1 MSEPV
6 WYVYC
11 LQSTT
16 GMTYVGATT
25 DPERR
30 LRQHNCELVGGA
42 RATRARVNAGEAW
55 SLFCYVGPFEKIA
68 ALKFEWRW
76 KWLSRKLRGNPIER
90 RKTALNQL
98 LEEQSEAN
106 LSVFFA

>member
-1 MSEPV
+1 MEPEP

-11 LQSTT
+11 LTSSTEK
-16 GMTYVGATT
+16 TYIGATT

-42 RATRARVNAGEAW
+42 RATRALVAAGEVW
-55 SLFCYVGPFEKIA
+55 CLFCYVGPFEKIA

-76 KWLSRKLRGNPIER
+76 KWLSRKVRGTPMER
-90 RKTALNQL
+90 RKAALNQL
-98 LEEQSEAN
+98 LEENSENN
-106 LSVFFA
+106 LSVYFA

>member
-1 MSEPV
+1 MNS
-6 WYVYC
+6 WHVYC
-11 LQSTT
+11 LQSTS

-42 RATRARVNAGEAW
+42 RATGRRVAAGEAW
-55 SLFCYVGPFEKIA
+55 SLFCHVGPFEKIA

-76 KWLSRKLRGNPIER
+76 KYLSRKMGGKGSPIER
-90 RKTALNQL
+90 RKAALNQL
-98 LEEQSEAN
+98 LEENSEAG

>member
-1 MSEPV
+1 MEP

-11 LQSTT
+11 LQSTN

-42 RATRARVNAGEAW
+42 KATGRRVAAGEAW
-55 SLFCYVGPFEKIA
+55 SLFCHVGPFEKIA

-76 KWLSRKLRGNPIER
+76 KWLSRKLRGSPIER
-90 RKTALNQL
+90 RQAALNQL
-98 LEEQSEAN
+98 LEENSEAS

>member
-1 MSEPV
+1 MEP

-11 LQSTT
+11 LQSTA
-16 GMTYVGATT
+16 GNTYIGATT

-42 RATRARVNAGEAW
+42 RATRAKVSAGQAW
-55 SLFCYVGPFEKIA
+55 SLYCYVGTFEKVA

-76 KWLSRKLRGNPIER
+76 KWLSRKIKLGKPIER
-90 RKTALNQL
+90 RKAALNQL
-98 LEEQSEAN
+98 LEENFEKD
-106 LSVFFA
+106 LLVFFS